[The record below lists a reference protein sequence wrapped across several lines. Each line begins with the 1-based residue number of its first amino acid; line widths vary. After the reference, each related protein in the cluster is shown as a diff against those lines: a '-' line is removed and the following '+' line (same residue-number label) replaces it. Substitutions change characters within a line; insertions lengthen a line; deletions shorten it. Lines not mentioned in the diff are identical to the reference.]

1 MSDSKGQEQL
11 QVDDEEALRVDAE
24 DASRVS
30 DAGAAGSA
38 GAVRKGRAAQ
48 SRKSFP
54 FSAARGLV
62 ALAAAVIAVLGFALR
77 FGTGSPS
84 AFGIDQIALICPLGS
99 LEAMLG
105 AKEFMLHPVLLLL
118 AAVVVVLVAGK
129 AFCSWV
135 CPVPWVRKLFRPGK
149 KGKAGV
155 AEEDAAASEA
165 AGDEIDAEG
174 SDEVDGAGDEET
186 TAAAGKYSIASEL
199 ATTHSCST
207 CGACEA
213 LKKVGGKR
221 DGVQIDSRHIVLLG
235 ALGSAAVFGFPV
247 FCLICPVGLT
257 FAFFIGIAGA
267 FQFNEPS
274 WALLAAPVI
283 VVLEVVVLRKW
294 CVRFCPISALISL
307 ISAGNRTFKPKVDEA
322 SCLRSKGIDCHACV
336 DVCPEQ
342 VDPHSK
348 MIPECSKC
356 GACVNACPAKAISIK
371 ALRL

>member
-1 MSDSKGQEQL
+1 MSDSKAQEQL
-11 QVDDEEALRVDAE
+11 QIDDKAALQRDAGNAA
-24 DASRVS
+24 DASGTGVE
-30 DAGAAGSA
+30 
-38 GAVRKGRAAQ
+38 RKEKTPQGRGN
-48 SRKSFP
+48 FP
-54 FSAARGLV
+54 FSTARGLV
-62 ALAAAVIAVLGFALR
+62 ALATAIIAVLGFALR

-99 LEAMLG
+99 LETMLG

-118 AAVVVVLVAGK
+118 AAVAVALLAGK

-149 KGKAGV
+149 KGKAVVIEEGTAGDDVDVEGGDGADGV
-155 AEEDAAASEA
+155 ADDEATAAAS
-165 AGDEIDAEG
+165 G
-174 SDEVDGAGDEET
+174 
-186 TAAAGKYSIASEL
+186 YSIASEL
-199 ATTHSCST
+199 SSAHSCSS

-221 DGVQIDSRHIVLLG
+221 DGVQVDSRHIVLLG

-247 FCLICPVGLT
+247 FCLVCPVGLT
-257 FAFFIGIAGA
+257 IAFLIGIAGA

-294 CVRFCPISALISL
+294 CARFCPISALISL
-307 ISAGNRTFKPKVDEA
+307 VSTGNKTFKPKVDEA

>member
-1 MSDSKGQEQL
+1 MSDSKAQEQL
-11 QVDDEEALRVDAE
+11 QIDDKAALQR
-24 DASRVS
+24 
-30 DAGAAGSA
+30 DAGNAGDAGSA
-38 GAVRKGRAAQ
+38 ADASGTDVERKEKAPQGRGN
-48 SRKSFP
+48 FP
-54 FSAARGLV
+54 FSTARGLV
-62 ALAAAVIAVLGFALR
+62 ALAAAIIAVLGFALR

-99 LEAMLG
+99 LETMLG
-105 AKEFMLHPVLLLL
+105 AKELMLHPVLLLL
-118 AAVVVVLVAGK
+118 AAVAVALLAGK

-149 KGKAGV
+149 KGKAAVKAGDTAGDDVDVEGGDGADGV
-155 AEEDAAASEA
+155 ADDEATAAASE
-165 AGDEIDAEG
+165 
-174 SDEVDGAGDEET
+174 
-186 TAAAGKYSIASEL
+186 YSIASEL
-199 ATTHSCST
+199 SSAHSCSS
-207 CGACEA
+207 CCACEA

-221 DGVQIDSRHIVLLG
+221 DGVQVDSRHIVLLG

-257 FAFFIGIAGA
+257 IAFLIGIAGA

-294 CVRFCPISALISL
+294 CARFCPISALISL
-307 ISAGNRTFKPKVDEA
+307 VSTGNKTFKPKVDEA